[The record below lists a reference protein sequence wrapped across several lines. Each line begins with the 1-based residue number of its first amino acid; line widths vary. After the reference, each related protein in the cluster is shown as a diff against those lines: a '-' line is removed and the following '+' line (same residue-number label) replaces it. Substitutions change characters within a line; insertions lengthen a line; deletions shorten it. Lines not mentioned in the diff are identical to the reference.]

1 MQQHLFEEVFKLL
14 PAATKK
20 PVKPSCSHE
29 NTCCDEG
36 DKKTCLDCGELLQ
49 ENFTLTLHYN
59 SGFCMTNR
67 KTTDPSIYM
76 SIPDFVDRDLK
87 ELTIKIYE
95 VTTGKKHFRNKTKKA
110 ILLACLHRASVL
122 KKSPI
127 SYYELL
133 ELLKLKQHE
142 ANHGFT
148 VLSSNIPKNS
158 EHFVIFDHTKEEI
171 ISINSKLKQLQI
183 EDKDS
188 CLFRLIVN
196 TFLLLKKNSNAV
208 NNSQYTSVV
217 CGCIYF
223 WVVHYLNKSIDLE
236 TFTNRANVS
245 KTTLLK
251 NYITVCDV
259 VFNSILK
266 ELFSELLKNCVQVRL
281 EKPIVYKNKIQKK
294 NNTADSEMMIYNPD
308 EKFTIKNP
316 FDVDNITC
324 EIGGNLLPLDSV
336 NDILEWNLLL
346 NKCYY
351 TPTTKIML
359 YVLLIK
365 LCAKDI
371 YFDFSKFDMYN
382 KTNGCEILKKVLI
395 SRFDVD
401 I

>member
-1 MQQHLFEEVFKLL
+1 MQQHFFEEVFKLL
-14 PAATKK
+14 PTENKK
-20 PVKPSCSHE
+20 IVKSSCPHD

-36 DKKTCLDCGELLQ
+36 DKKICIDCGELLQ

-59 SGFCMTNR
+59 SNLCMTNR
-67 KTTDPSIYM
+67 KTTDPSIFTG
-76 SIPDFVDRDLK
+76 IPDFVDRDLK
-87 ELTIKIYE
+87 ELTTKIYE
-95 VTTGKKHFRNKTKKA
+95 VATDKKRFRNKTKKA

-127 SYYELL
+127 SYYDLL
-133 ELLKLKQHE
+133 EMFKLKQHE
-142 ANHGFT
+142 ANNGFT

-158 EHFVIFDHTKEEI
+158 EYFVIFDHTKEEI
-171 ISINSKLKQLQI
+171 ISINSKLKHLQI

-188 CLFRLIVN
+188 CLFRLVVN

-208 NNSQYTSVV
+208 NNSQYTSVI

-223 WVVHYLNKSIDLE
+223 WIVHYLDKSIDID

-251 NYITVCDV
+251 NYTTVCDV
-259 VFNSILK
+259 VFNFILK
-266 ELFSELLKNCVQVRL
+266 ELFSELLKKCVQVRL
-281 EKPIVYKNKIQKK
+281 EKNHTYKTKIPKK
-294 NNTADSEMMIYNPD
+294 NATAEEMIYNPE
-308 EKFTIKNP
+308 EKCIIRNP
-316 FDVDNITC
+316 FDVFNITG
-324 EIGGNLLPLDSV
+324 EINENILPLDSV

-351 TPTTKIML
+351 TSTTKMIL

-365 LCAKDI
+365 SCGKDM

-382 KTNGCEILKKVLI
+382 KTNGKEILKKVLI
-395 SRFDVD
+395 SRFDLDV
-401 I
+401 